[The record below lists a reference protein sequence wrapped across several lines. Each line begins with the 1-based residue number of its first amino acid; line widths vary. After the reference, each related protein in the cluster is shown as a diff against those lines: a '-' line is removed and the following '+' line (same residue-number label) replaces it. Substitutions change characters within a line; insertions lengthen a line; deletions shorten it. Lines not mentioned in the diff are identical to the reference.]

1 MSSNPIPDTGFA
13 TAGETLQTTEGSRSL
28 KVCLVSAMFYPARKI
43 KVDFRPEV
51 VLATGLRGL
60 GVEVVTC
67 THWDA
72 FRPNDFDVVH
82 VHHLGIGALR
92 AAFTVS
98 HVPFVYT
105 NHDLKTMDGLLSLTK
120 RVAYWAVL
128 SSVDNVVALSTRE
141 ADFLCQ
147 SYGLKPER
155 VAVIPNGTDHT
166 YFSYKRT
173 NNGGQNTPLR
183 LLYVGQLIPL
193 KGLEL
198 LFSALRSAA
207 FSWTLDLV
215 FHTSD
220 IRPVLEKLAVKLQIN
235 DRIRFVGKLESAP
248 LASAYQSADALI
260 LPSFTEALPS
270 VVTEAML
277 CGTPVI
283 ATDVGG
289 IREQL
294 RGFGLLIEPR
304 NEGSL
309 TNALNRLSAEYGN
322 FQAQGPA
329 MSEQARHQFSIPA
342 MIRSHLELYSRL
354 IAFGHTCHSP
364 LSRWPLGPVG
374 SGLVRL
380 AASQRRRRCQA

>member
-1 MSSNPIPDTGFA
+1 MP
-13 TAGETLQTTEGSRSL
+13 LR
-28 KVCLVSAMFYPARKI
+28 VCLVSAMFYPARKI

-51 VLATGLRGL
+51 ILASGLRDL

-72 FRPNDFDVVH
+72 FRPHDFDVVH

-105 NHDLKTMDGLLSLTK
+105 NHDLRAKYRLLSPTRRL
-120 RVAYWAVL
+120 AYRTVL
-128 SSVDNVVALSTRE
+128 SSVDTTVALSTLE

-147 SYGLKPER
+147 RYGLKPER
-155 VAVIPNGTDHT
+155 VALIPNGIDDT
-166 YFSYKRT
+166 YFSYERR
-173 NNGGQNTPLR
+173 NNGGQTTPFR

-207 FSWTLDLV
+207 FDWTLDLV

-220 IRPVLEKLAVKLQIN
+220 IRPALEKLAVELQIN
-235 DRIRFVGKLESAP
+235 DRIRFVGKLETAH
-248 LASAYQSADALI
+248 LASAYQSSDVLI

-294 RGFGLLIEPR
+294 GGFGLLIEPR
-304 NEGSL
+304 NESSL
-309 TNALNRLSAEYGN
+309 TNALNRLAAEYGN
-322 FQAQGPA
+322 FQTQGPA
-329 MSEQARHQFSIPA
+329 MSKHAHERFDVPD
-342 MIRSHLELYSRL
+342 MISSHLDLYSRL
-354 IAFGHTCHSP
+354 IVVGHTRRSP
-364 LSRWPLGPVG
+364 LSKWPLGPVG
-374 SGLVRL
+374 SRLVRL
-380 AASQRRRRCQA
+380 AASRRRRRCQA